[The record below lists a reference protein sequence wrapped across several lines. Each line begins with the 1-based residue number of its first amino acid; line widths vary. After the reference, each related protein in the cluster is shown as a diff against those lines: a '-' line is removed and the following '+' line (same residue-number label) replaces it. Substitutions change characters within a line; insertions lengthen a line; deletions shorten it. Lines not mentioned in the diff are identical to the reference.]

1 MVTTYKKS
9 KSGFYKVTLARPHEH
24 AGFTYRPSH
33 AEITVNEDILDDM
46 IAAEVVT
53 SVATA

>member
-9 KSGFYKVTLARPHEH
+9 KSGFYRVTLARPHEH